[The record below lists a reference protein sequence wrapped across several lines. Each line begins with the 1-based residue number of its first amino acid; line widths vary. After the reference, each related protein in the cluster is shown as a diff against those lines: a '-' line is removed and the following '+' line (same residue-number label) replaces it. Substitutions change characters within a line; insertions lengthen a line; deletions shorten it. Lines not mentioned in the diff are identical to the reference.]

1 MEFEACVKERRSVR
15 RFTEEPVDHETIEK
29 IIDLARFS
37 PSWKNTQTTRY
48 YVIENEDMIRK
59 ICEDAVLGF
68 EGNQKTLSKA
78 KQLVVVATVNK
89 RCGYERDGSFTTSK
103 EDRWEMF
110 DAGIATQT
118 FSLAAHSLGVGSVMM
133 GIFDDAKIAE
143 IIELPEGQTVSCLLA
158 IGYPKFTPDPVPRKE
173 VADLLQY
180 R

>member
-110 DAGIATQT
+110 DAGIAAQT
-118 FSLAAHSLGVGSVMM
+118 FSLAAHSLGVGSVML
-133 GIFDDAKIAE
+133 GIFDEKKVAE
-143 IIELPEGQTVSCLLA
+143 IIDLPEGQSVSCLLA

>member
-1 MEFEACVKERRSVR
+1 MDFETCVKERRSVR
-15 RFTEEPVDHETIEK
+15 RFTDEPVDHATIEK
-29 IIDLARFS
+29 IIDLARFA

-48 YVIENEDMIRK
+48 IVIEDAEMIQK

-68 EGNQKTLSKA
+68 EGNQKTISKA

-103 EDRWEMF
+103 GDRWEMF

-118 FSLAAHSLGVGSVMM
+118 FCLAAHSLGVGSVMM
-133 GIFDDAKIAE
+133 GIFDEAKIAE
-143 IIELPEGQTVSCLLA
+143 IIGLPEGQSVSCLLA
-158 IGYPKFTPDPVPRKE
+158 IGYPKFVPDPVPRKE